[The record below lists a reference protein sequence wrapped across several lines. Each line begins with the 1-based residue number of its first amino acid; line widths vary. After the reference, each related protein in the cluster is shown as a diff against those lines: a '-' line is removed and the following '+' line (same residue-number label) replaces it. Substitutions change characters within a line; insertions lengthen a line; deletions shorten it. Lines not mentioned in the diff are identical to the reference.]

1 MDLVLAVMD
10 DLMFLS
16 RIREAGR
23 GQAVEVRSIRRLPDM
38 LAACRPAPRIIFVD
52 LDAERLPIAEVLAA
66 LRSDP
71 ERAAIP
77 LVGFVSHVHAERAA
91 AARAAGCARVL
102 ARSAFVNEL
111 PSLLSAPSAKPGS
124 PTT

>member
-1 MDLVLAVMD
+1 MSLVLAVVD

-23 GQAVEVRSIRRLPDM
+23 GQGMEVRSIRRLPDL

-52 LDAERLPIAEVLAA
+52 LDSERLPIAEVLAA
-66 LRSDP
+66 LASDP

-77 LVGFVSHVHAERAA
+77 LVGFVSHMNAEKVA
-91 AARAAGCARVL
+91 AARAAGCPRIL
-102 ARSAFVNEL
+102 ARSAFVKEL
-111 PSLLSAPSAKPGS
+111 PSLLADPSAKPDI
-124 PTT
+124 PTP